1 MFQHIVLTG
10 LMLPWLVMPVSLA
23 NAESDPG
30 NPKVGPAPFVSNV
43 YVFNKKSDPPGRVG
57 LGESIR
63 VKVDDLDVLQQKQ
76 RTDCKA
82 GAPCMEK
89 KIHLFL
95 NLRELKGINPVLDPE
110 LKELQFRLLPRD
122 QIPEYLHN
130 KEQKAIWAELFGFRD
145 DMKTELPVN
154 VSLGLEDGSPLAS
167 SHWLT
172 LVRIKTDDGL
182 VFYCVMMVVVLILYG
197 TGFRK
202 GLFGDRGPT
211 GNGAPALSL
220 ARVQMGFW
228 FFLVVAAFL
237 FIWLVIGELPTIPAS
252 VLALIGIASG
262 TTLGAAMIDSSKR
275 AVAGAVVESES
286 KKQTAAEN
294 LDISITAKIK
304 ERGAVEAALK
314 NLNTQDPGS
323 IALVEI
329 KKQQSADLSRAIE
342 QLEAERRSLETQ
354 LPCLKKKSNTAK
366 SQQTAVSAH
375 TFLDDLFSDENGWS
389 FHRVQMG
396 IWTLVLGFVFVGK
409 VLDNLE
415 MPDFDST
422 LLALMGISSGTYLGF
437 KFPEQQPPKA
447 S

>member
-1 MFQHIVLTG
+1 
-10 LMLPWLVMPVSLA
+10 MLCCLAMPMSLA
-23 NAESDPG
+23 KAQSDTDK
-30 NPKVGPAPFVSNV
+30 PKVEPAPFVSKV
-43 YVFNKKSDPPGRVG
+43 YVFNKGSDSSGRVG
-57 LGESIR
+57 LGQSIR
-63 VKVDDLDVLQQKQ
+63 VKVDNFDALQQKQ

-82 GAPCMEK
+82 GAPCIEK

-95 NLRELKGINPVLDPE
+95 NLMELKGIHPVLDPE

-122 QIPEYLHN
+122 QIPEYLHD
-130 KEQKAIWAELFGFRD
+130 KEQKAVWAELFGFRD
-145 DMKTELPVN
+145 TMKEELPIN
-154 VSLGLEDGSPLAS
+154 VSLGLEDGPPLPS
-167 SHWLT
+167 SHQLT
-172 LVRIKTDDGL
+172 LVRLKTDEGL
-182 VFYCVMMVVVLILYG
+182 VFYCVIMIVVLILYG
-197 TGFRK
+197 TGFKK

-237 FIWLVIGELPTIPAS
+237 FIWLVIGELPAIPTS

-286 KKQTAAEN
+286 KKQMAAQN
-294 LDISITAKIK
+294 LKIAITAKIE
-304 ERGAVEAALK
+304 EREAVEASLKHLNMQDLGSSALM
-314 NLNTQDPGS
+314 
-323 IALVEI
+323 EI

-342 QLEAERRSLETQ
+342 QLEAEHRTLEAQ
-354 LPCLKKKSNTAK
+354 LPSLKEKSDNAK
-366 SQQTAVSAH
+366 SQQTAVSAR

-437 KFPEQQPPKA
+437 KFPEQQPQKA
-447 S
+447 P